1 MIEGKRNSQGGFL
14 PLSPPNFQS
23 EKRKKLGKKSS
34 RQSATLCNHAAQ
46 SITRQTVR
54 LSTLPLSLSLLHTQF
69 FKRPSSPIRLL
80 ARIGHRQRGPRS
92 NLNLLWQ
99 KYIYI
104 YTFEISNHHDL
115 IHQMK
120 TDFGQV
126 LSRFQSFRGLQLQLF
141 LSSLLSSREEEWGEI
156 SDFARIVSTRC
167 HSMNR
172 NGSNSI
178 SLASCAALLPSSGH
192 AFRSVIVCREW
203 RVEVC
208 GKWKWRE
215 SLFRRPIF
223 FRCHSDFG

>member
-104 YTFEISNHHDL
+104 YIRNIQPPRFNPSNENRLWTGFVAIPIVSWTPTATFP
-115 IHQMK
+115 
-120 TDFGQV
+120 
-126 LSRFQSFRGLQLQLF
+126 
-141 LSSLLSSREEEWGEI
+141 LLSSFLERGGMRRGFRFRE
-156 SDFARIVSTRC
+156 DRLD
-167 HSMNR
+167 SM
-172 NGSNSI
+172 S
-178 SLASCAALLPSSGH
+178 
-192 AFRSVIVCREW
+192 FD
-203 RVEVC
+203 
-208 GKWKWRE
+208 E
-215 SLFRRPIF
+215 S
-223 FRCHSDFG
+223 